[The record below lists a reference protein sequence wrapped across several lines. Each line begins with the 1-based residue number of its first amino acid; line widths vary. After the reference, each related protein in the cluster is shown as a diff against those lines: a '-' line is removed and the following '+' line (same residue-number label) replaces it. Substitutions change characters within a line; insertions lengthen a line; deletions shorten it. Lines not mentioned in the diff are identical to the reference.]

1 MKFCS
6 NCGTQLE
13 DATRFCGSCGTKQ
26 PEVQPQSQ
34 GQPQPQSQG
43 QPQGQPQ
50 YTYAQSY
57 GAPQAAGAAGVP
69 SENKLKKLVK
79 NKVWLIPV
87 AAVASVFL
95 IWFVVFFFRS
105 IVGSGSLTMKGA
117 IKAYYSAEADMNAKK
132 YINATM
138 SNTML
143 KAIKESEDMT
153 KRELIEDLQDSYD
166 LAAVWHD
173 DDYEIKYRRIKIE
186 DKDYYDRADVKDV
199 IEEIE
204 DDTDVK
210 VSIQKICEVEVSY
223 ERWNYYDEEWEEE
236 ESVLT
241 LYKSAGNWYV
251 MPN

>member
-13 DATRFCGSCGTKQ
+13 DATKFCGSCGTKQ
-26 PEVQPQSQ
+26 PEVQPQ
-34 GQPQPQSQG
+34 PQV
-43 QPQGQPQ
+43 QPQ
-50 YTYAQSY
+50 YTYAQPY
-57 GAPQAAGAAGVP
+57 GAPQAAQATAP

-79 NKVWLIPV
+79 GKVWLIPV
-87 AAVASVFL
+87 AAVASVVL
-95 IWFVVFFFRS
+95 IWFIVFFFRS
-105 IVGSGSLTMKGA
+105 IVGSGSVTMKGA
-117 IKAYYSAEADMNAKK
+117 IKAYYSAQSDMDAKK

-153 KRELIEDLQDSYD
+153 KRELIEDLQDTYD
-166 LAAVWHD
+166 LKEEWYG
-173 DDYEIKYRRIKIE
+173 DDYEVKYRRIKIE
-186 DKDYYDRADVKDV
+186 DREYYDRDDVKDV

-204 DDTDVK
+204 DETDVK

-223 ERWNYYDEEWEEE
+223 ERWDYSEEEWEDGEAT
-236 ESVLT
+236 LT